1 MKFSPE
7 MRVVK
12 FGSDDVIATS
22 GATRSITLTNF
33 GDGTASNGTIN
44 YNGVN
49 YVTGDDSAQDF
60 LNAYGA
66 SKNAGINS
74 GSATM
79 SVNKLFEHENSGTGV
94 DSQRWNG
101 TYTYDPDGTWQNS
114 SGTTLKG
121 LFSKQ

>member
-22 GATRSITLTNF
+22 GATRSITLSNF

-44 YNGVN
+44 YNGVD
-49 YVTGDDSAQDF
+49 YTSSSDF

-66 SKNAGINS
+66 TKNAGINN
-74 GSATM
+74 GTAEM

-94 DSQRWNG
+94 RSQRWNG
-101 TYTYDPDGTWQNS
+101 TYTYDANATWNN
-114 SGTTLKG
+114 GTTDLKG
-121 LFSKQ
+121 VFTKQ